1 MSGNAPEAEA
11 GGLAQLD
18 PALRHALRTPLN
30 HIIGYSELLIDQAGE
45 EGLSAMLRD
54 LERIRAAGRH
64 LVDLLDGLARG
75 EAPGPV
81 DDNGA
86 GASVSPAHSYDPEP
100 EHQAA
105 TARVLVV
112 DDDEGNRD
120 IVRRLLQ
127 SVGYAVDTAPDG
139 ARALVMLEAE
149 PFDLVLLDVM
159 MPVMDG
165 IEACRRIRSGRGTA
179 LVPVVIMTALGE
191 VQDRVRGILAG
202 ADDFLTKPVHRG
214 ELLARIQ
221 TSLTLRR
228 RVEERFD
235 RLRGA
240 QAFLG
245 RFVPH
250 WVTRHIE
257 ETGDVPAFEKT
268 HQDMSAMFVDVTGYT
283 RLSERM
289 GPAADYLLEKYF
301 ACFLDVIRGLGGDI
315 TETSGDG
322 IMAIFPGDDPP
333 GHACAAVRAA
343 LDILDETRALNARLA
358 GLFEPIEVHIGV
370 NTGIAAIGP
379 TRFEGATSSRW
390 TYTALGASVN
400 LAARIAQFAQ
410 GQMVCIGVETAR
422 RLGDGFELRDLGRH
436 TLKNVGDEVAI
447 IEVVAARPSG
457 AD

>member
-1 MSGNAPEAEA
+1 MSDAVRQAEGA
-11 GGLAQLD
+11 RGARLD
-18 PALRHALRTPLN
+18 PDLRHALRTPLN
-30 HIIGYSELLIDQAGE
+30 HIIGYSELLIEQADAD
-45 EGLSAMLRD
+45 GLEDMARD

-64 LVDLLDGLARG
+64 LVDLLDGIARG
-75 EAPGPV
+75 DAPAGDHAVAPGAVSAGPNESPERAA
-81 DDNGA
+81 NG
-86 GASVSPAHSYDPEP
+86 
-100 EHQAA
+100 
-105 TARVLVV
+105 TRLLVV

-120 IVRRLLQ
+120 IVRRLLE

-139 ARALVMLEAE
+139 ARALQMLESD

-165 IEACRRIRSGRGTA
+165 IEACRRIRAGRGTA

-191 VQDRVRGILAG
+191 VGDRVRGILAG
-202 ADDFLTKPVHRG
+202 ADDFLTKPVHRD

-240 QAFLG
+240 QEFLA

-257 ETGDVPAFEKT
+257 ETGEVPAFEKT
-268 HQDMSAMFVDVTGYT
+268 HRDMSAMFVDVTGYT

-289 GPAADYLLEKYF
+289 GQAADHLLEKYF
-301 ACFLDVIRGLGGDI
+301 ARYLDVIRGFGGDI

-322 IMAIFPGDDPP
+322 IMAIFPGEDPIV
-333 GHACAAVRAA
+333 HARAAVHSA
-343 LDILDETRALNARLA
+343 LDILEQTRELNVRLD

-370 NTGIAAIGP
+370 NSGIAAIGP

-390 TYTALGASVN
+390 TYTALGAPVN
-400 LAARIAQFAQ
+400 LAARIAQFAG
-410 GQMVCIGVETAR
+410 GQMVCVGAETAR
-422 RLGDGFELRDLGRH
+422 RLGDGFELRDAGRH
-436 TLKNVGDEVAI
+436 ALKNVEGEVAI
-447 IEVVAARPSG
+447 IEVVAARDPRG
-457 AD
+457 G